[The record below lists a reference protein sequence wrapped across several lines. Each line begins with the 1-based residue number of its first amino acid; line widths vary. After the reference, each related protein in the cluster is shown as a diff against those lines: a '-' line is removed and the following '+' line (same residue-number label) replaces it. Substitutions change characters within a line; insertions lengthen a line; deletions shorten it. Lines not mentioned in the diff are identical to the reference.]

1 MPGFFIL
8 AILLAFPVL
17 EIYTLV
23 QVGHLIGWWL
33 PLWLIVAAIL
43 GARLLREAQLSF
55 VFRLFDGLQRGQGL
69 PAALFGSGRNILAG
83 LLLIFPG
90 LISDALAL
98 ILLLLPSAPPDPP
111 AGPRED
117 GVIEGEF
124 RRED

>member
-1 MPGFFIL
+1 MPGFFVL

-33 PLWLIVAAIL
+33 AVWLIVAAIL
-43 GARLLREAQLSF
+43 GGRLVREGQMSF
-55 VFRLFDGLQRGQGL
+55 VFRLFESLQRGQAL
-69 PAALFGSGRNILAG
+69 PTALFGSGRTMLAG
-83 LLLIFPG
+83 WLLIFPG
-90 LISDALAL
+90 VISDVLAL
-98 ILLLLPSAPPDPP
+98 ILLLLPNTPPRPP
-111 AGPRED
+111 ASPPED

>member
-1 MPGFFIL
+1 MPGFFVL

-33 PLWLIVAAIL
+33 AVWLIVAAIL
-43 GARLLREAQLSF
+43 GGRLVREGQMSF
-55 VFRLFDGLQRGQGL
+55 VFRLFEGLQRGQAL
-69 PAALFGSGRNILAG
+69 PTALFGSGRTMLAG
-83 LLLIFPG
+83 WLLIFPG
-90 LISDALAL
+90 VISDVLAL
-98 ILLLLPSAPPDPP
+98 ILLLLPNMPPRPP
-111 AGPRED
+111 ASPPED

>member
-43 GARLLREAQLSF
+43 GGRLLREGQLSF
-55 VFRLFDGLQRGQGL
+55 VFRLLEGLRRGQAL
-69 PAALFGSGRNILAG
+69 PAALFGSGRSMLAG

-90 LISDALAL
+90 VISDVLAL
-98 ILLLLPSAPPDPP
+98 ILLLLPRAPSKPP
-111 AGPRED
+111 PSPQEE